1 MPNKNQSKSDKKTR
15 KYKQHRAQLLAEV
28 AQLKK
33 ETEKLNKEGAEQSK
47 KTDKKFEEVG
57 EKFEEVNE
65 QLERVGKKIEEVYEL
80 QRVNSEELTKTV
92 EGLRQVRIASEK
104 AVIAS
109 EKNGEEVKEVVEG
122 LRQVRI
128 ASEKAVIASEKNGEE
143 VKEVVEG
150 LRQVRIASEKAVIA
164 SEKVRIAS
172 KKNGKRIGRIGNN
185 LGRYTEAMAT
195 PSIRGILEREFN
207 ADFRG
212 WLCAGSPKYEADLEV
227 DAWGVSRNGTG
238 DAYVVEIKR
247 KFHEKHINQVWQ
259 IVKRFRV
266 NLPEYRRRAVYP
278 MLAVVDISEEGR
290 EKVWNAG
297 IHLIEI
303 NDGVFRYAQPPQD
316 FEADG
321 YHGMRGVRK
330 DVPHLRAVPG

>member
-15 KYKQHRAQLLAEV
+15 KYKQRRAQLLAEV

-47 KTDKKFEEVG
+47 KTDKKFEEV
-57 EKFEEVNE
+57 NE
-65 QLERVGKKIEEVYEL
+65 QLERVGKKIEEVSEL

-92 EGLRQVRIASEK
+92 EGLRQANIA
-104 AVIAS
+104 A
-109 EKNGEEVKEVVEG
+109 EKNGD
-122 LRQVRI
+122 
-128 ASEKAVIASEKNGEE
+128 E

-212 WLCAGSPKYEADLEV
+212 WLCAGSPKYEVDLEV

-238 DAYVVEIKR
+238 EAYVVEIKR

-266 NLPEYRRRAVYP
+266 NLPEYRRRAVFP

-303 NDGVFRYAQPPQD
+303 NDGVFRYAKPPQD

-330 DVPHLRAVPG
+330 DVPHLRSVPG

>member
-1 MPNKNQSKSDKKTR
+1 MTNKNQSKSDKKT
-15 KYKQHRAQLLAEV
+15 KKCKQRRAQLLAEA
-28 AQLKK
+28 AQ
-33 ETEKLNKEGAEQSK
+33 LNKECDEQRK

-57 EKFEEVNE
+57 EKVDKMFEKAD
-65 QLERVGKKIEEVYEL
+65 KKIQEVAEL
-80 QRVNSEELTKTV
+80 QRVNSEELNK
-92 EGLRQVRIASEK
+92 
-104 AVIAS
+104 
-109 EKNGEEVKEVVEG
+109 VVEG

-212 WLCAGSPKYEADLEV
+212 WLCAGSPKYEVDLEV

-238 DAYVVEIKR
+238 EAYVVEIKR

-278 MLAVVDISEEGR
+278 MLAVVDISDEGR
-290 EKVWNAG
+290 AMVWNAG

-303 NDGVFRYAQPPQD
+303 NDGVFRYAKPPQD

-321 YHGMRGVRK
+321 YHGMPGVRK

>member
-1 MPNKNQSKSDKKTR
+1 MPNKNHSKSDKKTR
-15 KYKQHRAQLLAEV
+15 KYKQRRAQLLAEV
-28 AQLKK
+28 AQLKKETEKLKK

-47 KTDKKFEEVG
+47 KTDKKFEEVA
-57 EKFEEVNE
+57 EQQKETDK
-65 QLERVGKKIEEVYEL
+65 QLERVGKKIEEVSEL
-80 QRVNSEELTKTV
+80 QRVNSEELTKT
-92 EGLRQVRIASEK
+92 
-104 AVIAS
+104 
-109 EKNGEEVKEVVEG
+109 VEG

-195 PSIRGILEREFN
+195 PSISGILEREFN
-207 ADFRG
+207 AEFKG
-212 WLCAGSPKYEADLEV
+212 WLCAGSPKYEVDLEV

-238 DAYVVEIKR
+238 EAYVVEIKR

-266 NLPEYRRRAVYP
+266 NLPEYRARAVYP
-278 MLAVVDISEEGR
+278 MLAVVDISKEGR
-290 EKVWNAG
+290 AMVWNAG

-303 NDGVFRYAQPPQD
+303 NDGVFRYAKPPQD

>member
-1 MPNKNQSKSDKKTR
+1 MPHEAFKFISLRTQRDASALKSGKWTCPIKTNPNQTKKTR
-15 KYKQHRAQLLAEV
+15 KYKQRRAQLLAEV
-28 AQLKK
+28 AQLKKETEKLKK

-47 KTDKKFEEVG
+47 KTDKKFEEVA
-57 EKFEEVNE
+57 EQQKETDK
-65 QLERVGKKIEEVYEL
+65 QLERVGKKIEEVSEL

-122 LRQVRI
+122 LRQ
-128 ASEKAVIASEKNGEE
+128 AS
-143 VKEVVEG
+143 
-150 LRQVRIASEKAVIA
+150 IA

-172 KKNGKRIGRIGNN
+172 KNHGKRIGRIGNN

-212 WLCAGSPKYEADLEV
+212 WLCAGSPKYEVDLEV

-238 DAYVVEIKR
+238 EAYVVEIKR

-278 MLAVVDISEEGR
+278 MLAVVDISDEGR
-290 EKVWNAG
+290 AMVWDAG
-297 IHLIEI
+297 
-303 NDGVFRYAQPPQD
+303 DSSDRDQ
-316 FEADG
+316 
-321 YHGMRGVRK
+321 
-330 DVPHLRAVPG
+330 

>member
-1 MPNKNQSKSDKKTR
+1 MTNKNHSKSDKKTR
-15 KYKQHRAQLLAEV
+15 KYKQRRAQLLAEV

-33 ETEKLNKEGAEQSK
+33 ESAEQSK
-47 KTDKKFEEVG
+47 KSEKEYEELRNLQKETDKE
-57 EKFEEVNE
+57 
-65 QLERVGKKIEEVYEL
+65 I
-80 QRVNSEELTKTV
+80 
-92 EGLRQVRIASEK
+92 
-104 AVIAS
+104 
-109 EKNGEEVKEVVEG
+109 
-122 LRQVRI
+122 
-128 ASEKAVIASEKNGEE
+128 
-143 VKEVVEG
+143 KEVVEG

-212 WLCAGSPKYEADLEV
+212 WLCAGSPKYEVDLEV

-278 MLAVVDISEEGR
+278 MLAVVDISDEGR
-290 EKVWNAG
+290 AMVWNAG

-303 NDGVFRYAQPPQD
+303 NDGVFRYAKPPQD

>member
-1 MPNKNQSKSDKKTR
+1 MYISLCTQRSASALNSGKRTCPIKTTPNQTKKTR
-15 KYKQHRAQLLAEV
+15 KYKQRRAQLLAEA

-33 ETEKLNKEGAEQSK
+33 ETEILKKECAEQSK

-57 EKFEEVNE
+57 
-65 QLERVGKKIEEVYEL
+65 KKIEEVSEL
-80 QRVNSEELTKTV
+80 QRANSEELTKTV

-109 EKNGEEVKEVVEG
+109 EKALIAAEKN
-122 LRQVRI
+122 RI
-128 ASEKAVIASEKNGEE
+128 ASE
-143 VKEVVEG
+143 
-150 LRQVRIASEKAVIA
+150 Q
-164 SEKVRIAS
+164 VRIAS

-195 PSIRGILEREFN
+195 PSIRGILELDFD
-207 ADFRG
+207 ADFKG
-212 WLCAGSPKYEADLEV
+212 WLCAGGPKYEVDLEV
-227 DAWGVSRNGTG
+227 DAWGVSRNGNG
-238 DAYVVEIKR
+238 AAYVVEIKR
-247 KFHEKHINQVWQ
+247 KFHEKHIKQVWQ

-278 MLAVVDISEEGR
+278 MLAVVDISKEGR
-290 EKVWNAG
+290 AMVWNAG

-303 NDGVFRYAQPPQD
+303 NDGVFRYAQPPQG
-316 FEADG
+316 FKADG
-321 YHGMRGVRK
+321 YHDMRGVRK

>member
-1 MPNKNQSKSDKKTR
+1 MTNKNQSKSDKKTK
-15 KYKQHRAQLLAEV
+15 KYKQRRAQLLAEA
-28 AQLKK
+28 AQ
-33 ETEKLNKEGAEQSK
+33 LNKECDEQRE
-47 KTDKKFEEVG
+47 KTDKMFEEVG
-57 EKFEEVNE
+57 EKVDKMFEKAD
-65 QLERVGKKIEEVYEL
+65 KKIQEVAEL
-80 QRVNSEELTKTV
+80 QRVNSEELNK
-92 EGLRQVRIASEK
+92 
-104 AVIAS
+104 
-109 EKNGEEVKEVVEG
+109 VVEG

-128 ASEKAVIASEKNGEE
+128 ASEKAVIASEKALIAAEKNRIAAEKNRIASE
-143 VKEVVEG
+143 
-150 LRQVRIASEKAVIA
+150 QVRIASE
-164 SEKVRIAS
+164 
-172 KKNGKRIGRIGNN
+172 KNGKRIGRIGNN

-212 WLCAGSPKYEADLEV
+212 WLCAGSPKYEVDLEV

-238 DAYVVEIKR
+238 EAYVVEIKR

>member
-1 MPNKNQSKSDKKTR
+1 MKRGTYILNYATLNQARCQVIFDVSPN
-15 KYKQHRAQLLAEV
+15 YV
-28 AQLKK
+28 AC
-33 ETEKLNKEGAEQSK
+33 NI
-47 KTDKKFEEVG
+47 F
-57 EKFEEVNE
+57 
-65 QLERVGKKIEEVYEL
+65 R
-80 QRVNSEELTKTV
+80 
-92 EGLRQVRIASEK
+92 
-104 AVIAS
+104 
-109 EKNGEEVKEVVEG
+109 EVVEG

-128 ASEKAVIASEKNGEE
+128 ASEKAVIAAEKNGDE

-150 LRQVRIASEKAVIA
+150 LRQAVIA

-172 KKNGKRIGRIGNN
+172 KNHGKRIGRIGNN
-185 LGRYTEAMAT
+185 LGSYTEAMAM
-195 PSIRGILEREFN
+195 PSIRGILEREFD
-207 ADFRG
+207 AEFK
-212 WLCAGSPKYEADLEV
+212 GSNLVRNTNNGLDMEV

-238 DAYVVEIKR
+238 EVYVVEIKR

-278 MLAVVDISEEGR
+278 MLAVVDISDEGR
-290 EKVWNAG
+290 AMVWNAG

-316 FEADG
+316 FKADG